1 VDKINFVDAA
11 NNVVRAQR
19 RFRLNAEGR
28 KGFDLLF
35 FPEHCCLKITV
46 RYSSFVLHEALNKLC
61 EFNITSVHVNQ
72 CLTDEELDVL
82 LGNH

>member
-46 RYSSFVLHEALNKLC
+46 RYSSFVLHEALNKLQ
-61 EFNITSVHVNQ
+61 EFNITTVHVHQ
-72 CLTDEELDVL
+72 RLTDDELALL
-82 LGNH
+82 LGKN